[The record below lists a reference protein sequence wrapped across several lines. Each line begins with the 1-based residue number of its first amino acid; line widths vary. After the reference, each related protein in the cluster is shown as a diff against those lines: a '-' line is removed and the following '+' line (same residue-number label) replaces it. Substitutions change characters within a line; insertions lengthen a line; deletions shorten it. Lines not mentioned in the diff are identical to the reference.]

1 MIKPIVRDTFFLSQ
15 KSVPASQSDFQV
27 GQDLRDTL
35 KANKDRCVG
44 MAANMIGA
52 AKRIII
58 VTMGPLDVVMYNPV
72 ILTKTGQ
79 FEAEEGCLSLEGI
92 RKTKRYKSI
101 EIEYYD
107 DLWKKRKQKYSGWI
121 AQIIQHEIDHL
132 NGIII

>member
-1 MIKPIVRDTFFLSQ
+1 
-15 KSVPASQSDFQV
+15 
-27 GQDLRDTL
+27 
-35 KANKDRCVG
+35 
-44 MAANMIGA
+44 MIGA